1 VGPFYQERHADYH
14 RLDLR
19 LSRDFKLRRG
29 TMTLFIDVQNAYDQ
43 QNEAGFDFGRDSL
56 SLRPDG
62 SVAFAPKYEYWLGV
76 LPSFGV
82 GWKF

>member
-1 VGPFYQERHADYH
+1 
-14 RLDLR
+14 
-19 LSRDFKLRRG
+19 
-29 TMTLFIDVQNAYDQ
+29 MNLFIDVQNAYNQ

-62 SVAFAPKYEYWLGV
+62 SVAFAPKLETWLGI

-82 GWKF
+82 GWKL